1 MENHMNLLFFSW
13 LSGLNIVVGIAMMCL
28 LVSGPTKDWPSLK
41 KIGFATIAAG
51 LIGQAFFVFTGTSLN
66 APFWEQFWILK
77 DLGAAIFTISLINT
91 WINQSKS

>member
-1 MENHMNLLFFSW
+1 
-13 LSGLNIVVGIAMMCL
+13 
-28 LVSGPTKDWPSLK
+28 
-41 KIGFATIAAG
+41 
-51 LIGQAFFVFTGTSLN
+51 VFTGTSLD